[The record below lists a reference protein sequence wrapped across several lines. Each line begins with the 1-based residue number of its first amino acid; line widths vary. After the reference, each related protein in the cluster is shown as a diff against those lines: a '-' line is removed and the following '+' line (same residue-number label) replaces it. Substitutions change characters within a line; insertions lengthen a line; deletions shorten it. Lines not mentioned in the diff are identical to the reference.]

1 MLSTMSMCLS
11 RSSQADGLGA
21 RKPELSFPTSEN
33 DNRLAAGLASIDAM
47 CLTDLVE
54 PKRCGKLCLVP
65 AATPSVRL
73 CCPRSATENRNFRMR
88 SWSHRVMRSSRT
100 TPDIPFVICRRW
112 LHAATQVHLAVIDAK
127 CRDRDHQTT
136 DL

>member
-11 RSSQADGLGA
+11 RSSQANGLGA

-33 DNRLAAGLASIDAM
+33 DSRLAAGLASIDAM

-54 PKRCGKLCLVP
+54 PKRCGRLRLVP
-65 AATPSVRL
+65 AATPS
-73 CCPRSATENRNFRMR
+73 MR
-88 SWSHRVMRSSRT
+88 HRVMRSSRT
-100 TPDIPFVICRRW
+100 TSDISFVICRRR

-136 DL
+136 DLRHRFGI